1 MFGKRPAPSRSSS
14 HEAVSHRRPMIRRS
28 MSKRASRRRE
38 PSLTSRH
45 SNDQHQRRSSE
56 HLSRNRAH
64 LDQDHRD
71 FSSVQQPQHV
81 THARSQSLW
90 WPWSLIKSTLMF
102 CFGGRWLYVRWLNQ
116 PDSSLREAQRLRS
129 RAPSWLRDEPK
140 SWGSTLERER
150 ILRERQS
157 SEEWDR
163 YLNELDGDVSDEVVL
178 TSATSATSET
188 IALNPLRSRSKTRTQ
203 SVKGHAHDVEQTS
216 DSETEMY
223 LGPVGSDRPHYRGEG
238 RSERQGK
245 VDLPLV
251 LMITCLMMVGLL
263 MVYSSSIV
271 RAGLPR
277 GGVAGNPEYFF
288 EYQAKFMMIGV
299 VVMAFVSY
307 IPYQVWGLLSSVM
320 LAAGLVGLALV
331 FSPVGKT
338 VNGAHR
344 WINIGINIQPIEFVK
359 FAWIL
364 ALCLWFGDRRQDMNR
379 KYVFWCPIL
388 GLLPIIVMLGL
399 QPDFGSTIIIT
410 FIFLMTFLISG
421 GIWRHLVLPL
431 GLIAIPGG
439 FFMMYKFN
447 HILRRLNDYL
457 TVFSNPD
464 KIEYNLKQ
472 ALISFCSGRIS
483 GVGLGQSSQKE
494 YFLPEAHTDFI
505 LAIFGAEYGFIGVIL
520 LVALYLSFFAR
531 CLYIARRS
539 SDLFG
544 SLAVTMIAIMFCV
557 QAFINMAMAI
567 GLLPTKGLTLP
578 LISYGGSSLLITCFS
593 LGFILNVSRYTPPT
607 TLGIKM
613 LRWASLLHPFPK
625 VFRFFKTHPSFL
637 KRFRPHST
645 SSQRG

>member
-1 MFGKRPAPSRSSS
+1 MSIKRHAPSYSSPRTS
-14 HEAVSHRRPMIRRS
+14 RVRKRWVSYQMT
-28 MSKRASRRRE
+28 SRRAPRRQE
-38 PSLTSRH
+38 PSLTSSSGQRTSLH
-45 SNDQHQRRSSE
+45 GDNEHQRFERLESE
-56 HLSRNRAH
+56 H
-64 LDQDHRD
+64 HR
-71 FSSVQQPQHV
+71 SVNDTSYASKP
-81 THARSQSLW
+81 TKQSWWLW
-90 WPWSLIKSTLMF
+90 MAFKSCLTF

-116 PDSSLREAQRLRS
+116 PDPSLREAQRLRS
-129 RAPSWLRDEPK
+129 RSPSWLRDAPK
-140 SWGSTLERER
+140 VWSATLERER
-150 ILRERQS
+150 AIREMQS
-157 SEEWDR
+157 SEEWDEHP
-163 YLNELDGDVSDEVVL
+163 NDLDRDLDDEVVL

-188 IALNPLRSRSKTRTQ
+188 VALNPMKAVTAIMTQ
-203 SVKGHAHDVEQTS
+203 TQEPKSSS
-216 DSETEMY
+216 DTELY
-223 LGPVGSDRPHYRGEG
+223 LGPVGTDRPFYRGK
-238 RSERQGK
+238 SHPSRQGK
-245 VDLPLV
+245 VDLPLI

-277 GGVAGNPEYFF
+277 GGVAGNPEFFF
-288 EYQAKFMMIGV
+288 EYQAKFMMIGIFI
-299 VVMAFVSY
+299 MAVVSY
-307 IPYQVWGLLSSVM
+307 IPYQVWGLLSSLM
-320 LAAGLVGLALV
+320 LTVGLIGLVLV

-379 KYVFWCPIL
+379 KYVFWCPL
-388 GLLPIIVMLGL
+388 VGLLPIIVMLGL

-410 FIFLMTFLISG
+410 FIFLTTFLVSG
-421 GIWRHLVLPL
+421 GIWKHLVLPI

-439 FFMMYKFN
+439 FVMMYKFD

-464 KIEYNLKQ
+464 KIEYNLRQ

-505 LAIFGAEYGFIGVIL
+505 LAIFGAEYGFIGVLL

-544 SLAVTMIAIMFCV
+544 ALAVTMIAIMFCV

-593 LGFILNVSRYTPPT
+593 LGLILNVSRYASPT
-607 TLGIKM
+607 NFGIKM
-613 LRWASLLHPFPK
+613 LRWASLLHPFP
-625 VFRFFKTHPSFL
+625 RAFKFLKAHPTFL
-637 KRFRPHST
+637 KRLRQ
-645 SSQRG
+645 SSSYPQRG